1 MRDHE
6 IRKQIHH
13 VVDTRLSSVKGD
25 PYLAQRIMAEAKGGQ
40 KVKKKISVGLVL
52 VLVLALAAVTALA
65 TVTLTS
71 LYEKTIE
78 QEGQKG
84 LIKEWDTQNLIDL
97 IHWMQDAGIQL
108 DEEQLGVLEDDAVS
122 DVQKCEAALA
132 IIESYYPSRDGILTS
147 VDIIAKEKG
156 PIEYWS
162 LEDKKW
168 LSDMLEQYQPTEVAL
183 GRNLLPE
190 EGDISESEAK
200 AVFFATLEEKYG
212 QTEEDFDLNTLTTS
226 FGTGR
231 FTIGSTTEEN
241 VRYWTFTVQTSDHQD
256 SATGFIRATGEAI
269 QVTSFGAVSRT
280 WLDDYADDRGTFNA
294 RTSAE
299 GFYRL
304 LHKWK
309 PIFDEMIESG
319 ELDPNARGY
328 ANSDLMYWYSITD
341 IVGLPQED
349 DLTQEEARAFADAAI
364 LDQLGWTAEALD
376 CFTPWV
382 SYRTD
387 NPERP
392 VYWFVYRWYGM
403 NDAFELFEQGK
414 ITRKVVVQIDAQT
427 GETVKLEAD
436 NEIYVDGGRG
446 NSVGM

>member
-1 MRDHE
+1 MDK
-6 IRKQIHH
+6 RKQRDAIQHALNS
-13 VVDTRLSSVKGD
+13 TLSGLQDD
-25 PYLAQRIMAEAKGGQ
+25 PWLTQRVIVQAKGEK
-40 KVKKKISVGLVL
+40 KVKKKFSIGLVVVL
-52 VLVLALAAVTALA
+52 VLILAAVTALA
-65 TVTLTS
+65 AVTLNS
-71 LYEKTIE
+71 LYEKIIE

-84 LIKEWDTQNLIDL
+84 LIKEWDTQNLIAL
-97 IHWMQDAGIQL
+97 INWMQEAGIQL
-108 DEEQLGVLEDDAVS
+108 DEDQLSILDDELTDEQKRKV
-122 DVQKCEAALA
+122 ALA
-132 IIESYYPSRDGILTS
+132 IIEGYYPARDGILTS

-156 PIEYWS
+156 PIERWS
-162 LEDKKW
+162 LEDKNW
-168 LSDMLEQYQPTEVAL
+168 LSDMLEQYQPSEVAH
-183 GRNLLPE
+183 GRNLLPGE
-190 EGDISESEAK
+190 EDISEEEAK
-200 AVFFATLEEKYG
+200 AVFFAALEEKYG
-212 QTEEDFDLNTLTTS
+212 QTEEDFDLDTFTTS

-231 FTIGSTTEEN
+231 FTIDNTTEEN
-241 VRYWTFTVQTSDHQD
+241 VRYWTFTVQTRDHQD
-256 SATGFIRATGEAI
+256 TATGFIRATGEAI

-280 WLDDYADDRGTFNA
+280 WVEDYADDRTAFNA

-299 GFYRL
+299 GFYQL

-341 IVGLPQED
+341 VVGLPREG
-349 DLTQEEARAFADAAI
+349 DLTQEEAREFADMAI
-364 LDQLGWTAEALD
+364 LDQLGWTAEELA

-387 NPERP
+387 DPERP

-403 NDAFELFEQGK
+403 NNAFELFEQGK

-436 NEIYVDGGRG
+436 NEIYVDGGRS

>member
-1 MRDHE
+1 MNKRENRELIQDAL
-6 IRKQIHH
+6 
-13 VVDTRLSSVKGD
+13 DSALSGLQDD
-25 PYLAQRIMAEAKGGQ
+25 PWLAQRVIAEAKGE
-40 KVKKKISVGLVL
+40 KSAKRKISYGLMLALLL
-52 VLVLALAAVTALA
+52 VLAAVTALA
-65 TVTLTS
+65 ATALNI

-78 QEGQKG
+78 VEGQEG
-84 LIKEWDTQNLIDL
+84 LIEEWDAQSLINLID
-97 IHWMQDAGIQL
+97 WMQEAGVQL
-108 DEEQLGVLEDDAVS
+108 DEVQLHMLDDDALTHE
-122 DVQKCEAALA
+122 QKRETALA
-132 IIESYYPSRDGILTS
+132 IIEGYYPSRDGILTS

-162 LEDKKW
+162 LEDKNW
-168 LSDMLEQYQPTEVAL
+168 LSDMLEQYRPSEVAH
-183 GRNLLPE
+183 GRNLLPG
-190 EGDISESEAK
+190 EGDVSEEEAK
-200 AVFFATLEEKYG
+200 AVFFAALEEKYG
-212 QTEEDFDLNTLTTS
+212 QTEDEFDLDTLTSS

-231 FTIGSTTEEN
+231 FTIDSVTEEG
-241 VRYWTFTVQTSDHQD
+241 VRYWTFSVQTRDHQD
-256 SATGFIRATGEAI
+256 SAAGFIRANGEAI
-269 QVTSFGAVSRT
+269 QVTSFGAVGRT
-280 WLDDYADDRGTFNA
+280 WIEDYADDRKVFNA

-299 GFYRL
+299 GFYQL

-341 IVGLPQED
+341 VVGLPREG
-349 DLTQEEARAFADAAI
+349 DLTQEEARTFADAAI
-364 LDQLGWTAEALD
+364 LDRLGWTAEDLD

-387 NPERP
+387 NAERP
-392 VYWFVYRWYGM
+392 VYWFVYRWHGM
-403 NDAFELFEQGK
+403 NDAFERFEQGK